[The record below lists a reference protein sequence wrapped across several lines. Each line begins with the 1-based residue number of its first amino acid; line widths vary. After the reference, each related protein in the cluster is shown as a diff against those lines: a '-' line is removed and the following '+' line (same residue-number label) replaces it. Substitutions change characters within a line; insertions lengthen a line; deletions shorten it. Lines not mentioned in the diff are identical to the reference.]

1 MAKFFSGLFSTAD
14 LDQVITSDDVQGAL
28 AAGRT
33 YFSAHIPDTMK
44 AALKDATGLDLSSM
58 DRVPMRW
65 LRGDMRPHVD
75 RGAGEFDNTYL
86 AYLTPVSGE
95 FIVGGE
101 VRALEQGLVAKFAEG
116 LSHETRGTGDEP
128 RLLLGPMSE
137 AGQPVGGTFI
147 TYFPTQADAL
157 AYSNVLGYNSSD
169 FVVGNVTSGTN
180 GGYTSWRIASNSS
193 GPANQAVVYTNGQT
207 LTGTPFVSY
216 YYLYPASPCFLEGTT
231 VLCEVEGKE
240 VYKPIQDIR
249 RGDKVKTAE
258 EGFKAVGLIGHS
270 SYSNPEGLNRV
281 EARLYVCR
289 KCVYPVLTE
298 DLIVT
303 GCHSILVD
311 VLTDA
316 QREATV
322 AAAGKVFV
330 TGKKYRLMAHLD
342 ERAEPW
348 ASPGEHKVW
357 HLALDDAD
365 IMRNYGIYV
374 NGGLLVESTSIRF
387 LRDKSNMTLI

>member
-1 MAKFFSGLFSTAD
+1 MAKFFPGLFSAAD
-14 LDQVITSDDVQGAL
+14 LNQVIASEDVQSAL
-28 AAGRT
+28 AEGRA
-33 YFSAHIPDTMK
+33 YFSAPIPDTMK
-44 AALKDATGLDLSSM
+44 MVLKDATGLDLSSM

-86 AYLTPVSGE
+86 AYLSPVSGE
-95 FIVGGE
+95 FIVGDE
-101 VRALEQGLVAKFAEG
+101 VRALEQGLTVKFAEG

-128 RLLLGPMSE
+128 RLLLGPMGE
-137 AGQPVGGTFI
+137 AGQPVGITFI

-157 AYSNVLGYNSSD
+157 AFNNALGYNSND
-169 FVVGNVTSGTN
+169 FVVGDVTSGTN
-180 GGYTSWRIASNSS
+180 GGFTSWRIASTSS

-207 LTGTPFVSY
+207 LAGTAFVDY
-216 YYLYPASPCFLEGTT
+216 YYLYPAAPCFLEGTT

-240 VYKPIQDIR
+240 VYRPIQDIR
-249 RGDKVKTAE
+249 RGDKVKTVE
-258 EGFKAVGLIGHS
+258 EGFKPVGLIGHS

-298 DLIVT
+298 DLFVT

-316 QREATV
+316 QREATI

-330 TGKKYRLMAHLD
+330 TGKKYRLMAHID

-348 ASPGEHKVW
+348 PVAGEHNVW

>member
-1 MAKFFSGLFSTAD
+1 MAKFFPGLFSVAD
-14 LDQVITSDDVQGAL
+14 LDQVIASDVVQGAL
-28 AAGRT
+28 ATGRT
-33 YFSAHIPDTMK
+33 YFSAPIPDTMK
-44 AALKDATGLDLSSM
+44 TALKGATGLDLFGM
-58 DRVPMRW
+58 EQVPMRW
-65 LRGDMRPHVD
+65 MRGDMGAHVD
-75 RGAGEFDNTYL
+75 RGAEEFDNTYL
-86 AYLTPVSGE
+86 AYLSPVSGE
-95 FIVGGE
+95 FIVGDE

-116 LSHETRGTGDEP
+116 LSHETRGTGNEP
-128 RLLLGPMSE
+128 RLLLGPMGE
-137 AGQPVGGTFI
+137 AGQPVGAPILYSSTE
-147 TYFPTQADAL
+147 ANAL
-157 AYSNVLGYNSSD
+157 AFVIDLGSSGSYT
-169 FVVGNVTSGTN
+169 VETK
-180 GGYTSWRIASNSS
+180 GGFSSWRIASNSS
-193 GPANQAVVYTNGQT
+193 GTSSQAVVYVTGNT
-207 LTGTPFVSY
+207 LNADGIY
-216 YYLYPASPCFLEGTT
+216 YMYPAAPCFLEGTA

-240 VYKPIQDIR
+240 TYKPIQEIR
-249 RGDKVKTAE
+249 RGDRVKTVE

-281 EARLYVCR
+281 EGRLYMCR

-298 DLIVT
+298 DLVVT

-348 ASPGEHKVW
+348 SVAGEHKVW
-357 HLALDDAD
+357 HLALDDTD

>member
-1 MAKFFSGLFSTAD
+1 MAKFFPGLFSAAD
-14 LDQVITSDDVQGAL
+14 LDQVIASEDVQGAL
-28 AAGRT
+28 ATGRT
-33 YFSAHIPDTMK
+33 YFSARIPDTMK

-75 RGAGEFDNTYL
+75 HGAGEFDNTYL

-95 FIVGGE
+95 FVVDGE
-101 VRALEQGLVAKFAEG
+101 VRTLERGLVAKFAEG

-137 AGQPVGGTFI
+137 AGQPVGAPVF
-147 TYFPTQADAL
+147 YYPTQADAL
-157 AYSNVLGYNSSD
+157 ATTNQLAYAITYTVGDIYSGSI
-169 FVVGNVTSGTN
+169 

-193 GPANQAVVYTNGQT
+193 GTSSQSVVYTNGNV
-207 LTGTPFVSY
+207 LNGDGA
-216 YYLYPASPCFLEGTT
+216 YYLYPATPCFLEGTT

-240 VYKPIQDIR
+240 IYKPIQDIR
-249 RGDKVKTAE
+249 RSDKVKTVE

-270 SYSNPEGLNRV
+270 VYSNPEGTDRV

-298 DLIVT
+298 DLVVT

-322 AAAGKVFV
+322 AAAGKVLV

-348 ASPGEHKVW
+348 VSPGEHKVW